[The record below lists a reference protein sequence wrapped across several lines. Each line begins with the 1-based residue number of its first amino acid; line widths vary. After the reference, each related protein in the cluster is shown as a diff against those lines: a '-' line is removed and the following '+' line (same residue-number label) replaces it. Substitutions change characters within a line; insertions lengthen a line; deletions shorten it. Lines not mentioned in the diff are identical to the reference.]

1 MVPFWKDLHSCQ
13 NSQLQ
18 GGWHEYSSVLP
29 MGVGVLQCYCLHGF
43 STNIQC
49 RCTSTLEE
57 GGDTT
62 AGECGDDVQVK
73 IEGSML

>member
-29 MGVGVLQCYCLHGF
+29 MGVGVLRCYCLHCF